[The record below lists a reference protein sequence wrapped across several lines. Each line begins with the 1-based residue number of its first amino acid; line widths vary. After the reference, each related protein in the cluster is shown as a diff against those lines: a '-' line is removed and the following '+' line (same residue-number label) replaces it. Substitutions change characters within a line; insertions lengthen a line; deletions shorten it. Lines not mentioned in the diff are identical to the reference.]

1 MLPQLKHAV
10 RLGGGYVKYPE
21 LKLSCSQLW
30 AEDGTHLSPLGKE
43 VFLNTLK
50 RLNSE
55 VQKCTQFEVLVKLVW
70 SGCYYWSRFPTLWRW
85 SWLSNEFAMPR
96 PLA

>member
-1 MLPQLKHAV
+1 MPRSNWRYSENRKAMDRVRIRLNNAAATEAV

-43 VFLNTLK
+43 VFLNTLQGA
-50 RLNSE
+50 LE
-55 VQKCTQFEVLVKLVW
+55 TLKL
-70 SGCYYWSRFPTLWRW
+70 SGAKVYPI
-85 SWLSNEFAMPR
+85 
-96 PLA
+96 